1 MLVSLNFLF
10 SEKVRRIHKNAAQ
23 ISESHAQNGGIAG
36 ADVCGAGVSV
46 SSSVLTI
53 AVLSADRL
61 LAVRRPLSMAVYR
74 ASRYTW
80 RGRRAASQAAS
91 QQVLAGSLHV
101 VDRGRRLGG
110 VARRRRAAA
119 RRTPTAH
126 RQLRLR
132 TSQHLQLLPRG
143 NAPLSLTHHTHTYAR
158 THSHTHALEELP
170 AIEDRGPRYYPRQ
183 P

>member
-1 MLVSLNFLF
+1 VLVSLNFF

-80 RGRRAASQAAS
+80 RGRRAASQ
-91 QQVLAGSLHV
+91 QVLAGSLHV

-143 NAPLSLTHHTHTYAR
+143 NAPLSLTHHTHAR
-158 THSHTHALEELP
+158 THALTHARTRRT
-170 AIEDRGPRYYPRQ
+170 ARDRGPRYYPRQ